1 VSALKGIYLIFLD
14 IGCVYGPLGLILGF
28 IMLLD
33 LNLWAT
39 IVILHELS
47 SQSPLSPSH
56 ARVKFS
62 VLEILV

>member
-1 VSALKGIYLIFLD
+1 M
-14 IGCVYGPLGLILGF
+14 YGPLGLILGF

-33 LNLWAT
+33 LNLWAI

-56 ARVKFS
+56 TRVKLSF
-62 VLEILV
+62 V